1 MGTELASSSRSPE
14 PSSVGLGERDPS
26 PSPLALCSALRAQVS
41 LNLLRAEAG
50 RAWGEWGPFT
60 DEGLGIRKGMGQPT
74 GSEEGGFGEPR
85 EPADQVGKA
94 PDTARSLPCVQPSER
109 PLPAGLG

>member
-1 MGTELASSSRSPE
+1 MLLVRLLVNIELL
-14 PSSVGLGERDPS
+14 VVKCGGES
-26 PSPLALCSALRAQVS
+26 EVIHGFSI
-41 LNLLRAEAG
+41 
-50 RAWGEWGPFT
+50 AWGEWGPFT
-60 DEGLGIRKGMGQPT
+60 DEGLGIRKGLGQPT

-94 PDTARSLPCVQPSER
+94 PDTARSLPCVQYSER